1 MVTLVTGTAT
11 HFNVFSCSMALEAL
25 ILSQDPQVL
34 NTMSRVLDDAN
45 IDIRVCSSAAEAV
58 QILNRHKYDTF
69 VVDCDDVPGAP
80 DVLQQLRKGKSN
92 KSCIAFALVNGR
104 TNVRQAFELGA
115 NFALDKP
122 VSMERAVRSV
132 RAAQGLIMRERRRY
146 YRHLVTATGTI
157 VVDGAT
163 ELPVSIITISEGGVS
178 IECTRQLDRGGAA
191 RLRIL
196 LPGSKIYL
204 DLKGEIIWSDT
215 EGRAGIRFQVLPLET
230 KKELDSW
237 LEQRALA
244 VDRGAIFINAT
255 NIHAANG

>member
-1 MVTLVTGTAT
+1 MYFQL
-11 HFNVFSCSMALEAL
+11 SMALEAL
-25 ILSQDPQVL
+25 VLSRDPQVL
-34 NTMSRVLDDAN
+34 TTLNRVLDDAN
-45 IDIRVCSSAAEAV
+45 IDIQICSSADDAI
-58 QILNRHKYDTF
+58 QILNRHKFDTF
-69 VVDCDDVPGAP
+69 VVDCDDVPDAP
-80 DVLQQLRKGKSN
+80 DVLQALRKGTSN

-104 TNVRQAFELGA
+104 TSVRQAFEMGA

-122 VSMERAVRSV
+122 ISVERTMRSV
-132 RAAQGLIMRERRRY
+132 KAAQGLIMRERRRY
-146 YRHLVTATGTI
+146 YRHLVAATGAI
-157 VVDGAT
+157 VVDGIT

-196 LPGSKIYL
+196 LPGSKIQL

-230 KKELDSW
+230 KKELESW

-244 VDRGAIFINAT
+244 VDRGAMFINAT
-255 NIHAANG
+255 NTRAISG